1 MSFRTAGGGGYGPPE
16 DREVERVAADVVE
29 GYVSAEAAARDYGV
43 VVGNDGLVDVEA
55 SRSARAAA

>member
-29 GYVSAEAAARDYGV
+29 GYVSAEAAARDYGM
-43 VVGNDGLVDVEA
+43 VVGADGFVDIDA
-55 SRSARAAA
+55 SRAAREAA